1 MADDVRERSDVYYKD
16 AATWADDRTA
26 SLTRSRRTAWIV
38 AIIATAV
45 AAMLA
50 IAIFVLLPLKTVV
63 PYTLLVDRQTGFVQT
78 LDPIERSRIAP
89 DAALTQSFL
98 VQYVLAR
105 EGYDRVTVQND
116 YRKVTLWSES
126 DARRDYVAFMQA
138 SNPTSPLIALPRDA
152 VIEARIRSVSPLG
165 TSGTGSASLVRFE
178 TIRRDRGGSA
188 AIAQYWVAVV
198 RYRYSN
204 DAMAVE
210 DRYLN
215 PLGFQVTSYR
225 RNAETLTVATD
236 PVATPTMAP
245 SVLPPQTTTP
255 QASITAQS
263 QATP

>member
-1 MADDVRERSDVYYKD
+1 MADDVRERSDAYYKD

-26 SLTRSRRTAWIV
+26 SLARSRRTAWIV

-50 IAIFVLLPLKTVV
+50 LAIFVLLPLKTVI

-105 EGYDRVTVQND
+105 EGYDRVTVQTD
-116 YRKVTLWSES
+116 YRKVTLWSED

-138 SNPTSPLIALPRDA
+138 SNPISPLIALPRDA

-165 TSGTGSASLVRFE
+165 TGGTSLVRFE

-188 AIAQYWVAVV
+188 AMAQYWVAVV

-225 RNAETLTVATD
+225 RNAETLPVVVEPPVVPATA
-236 PVATPTMAP
+236 PSVATP
-245 SVLPPQTTTP
+245 QTTAPAP
-255 QASITAQS
+255 QPPMAGPSR
-263 QATP
+263 ATP